1 MQIQWLATALK
12 IKQHLLEKRETLA
25 SLKVSHFLPEEW
37 PLTEEKSS
45 ISHPLLDINPQKSNF
60 RLLWWP
66 KVREQNFDTS
76 EISLSL
82 KDLKLFRGPLG
93 ITGTFF
99 EFLSVK
105 ARASNLSSWLR
116 WQLFKLMEKKNT
128 VWKERPQAQGVLL
141 QKKYLWLLITQTR
154 VLTTTLQKTSHLFK
168 ILINLI

>member
-99 EFLSVK
+99 EFLSEG
-105 ARASNLSSWLR
+105 SSVEPLLVIEMTTF
-116 WQLFKLMEKKNT
+116 QTNGKEKHGLKRET
-128 VWKERPQAQGVLL
+128 P
-141 QKKYLWLLITQTR
+141 
-154 VLTTTLQKTSHLFK
+154 TSRCPPTEK
-168 ILINLI
+168 IFMALDNPD